1 MTLTLHTETIFL
13 LLVIAAGLLSVPVLL
28 LNKSN
33 KTANRI
39 LAAVQIVVAGGLVHN
54 LLLAGGVYDQNPQL
68 YFLPVS
74 LRFAFGPLLWWYV
87 HKLTGGKKRYI
98 VFHLLPVV
106 FVFLFE
112 CYAFT
117 LNIEAKW
124 QLWQKIEWY
133 WNHLYFWIYQIQLT
147 GYLILSLVQLARWKN
162 RVENQF
168 SDTDKISLSTLRRLL
183 TAVFL
188 LVLAGAGWRIIQ
200 QTTGLNSVILPS
212 DLVKGIMLLGVC
224 GFSIRQNQIS
234 VINSGMPAEIPPQT
248 TSGQSDVVVDMD
260 IPAANETDPVRVNEE
275 LLAEIISLMETE
287 KPFLNPELSL
297 YQLARQLNQP
307 AKLVSST
314 INRGTGQ
321 TFQAFVNAYRVKEVM
336 RQIENGQHKQL
347 TLLAIA
353 LDAGFNSKATFNRV
367 FRAQTGKTPGEFVS
381 IHS

>member
-13 LLVIAAGLLSVPVLL
+13 LLVIAAGLFSVPVLL
-28 LNKSN
+28 FNKSN
-33 KTANRI
+33 ATANRI
-39 LAAVQIVVAGGLVHN
+39 LAAVQIVVAGGLFHN
-54 LLLAGGVYDQNPQL
+54 LLLAGGVYDANPQL

-74 LRFAFGPLLWWYV
+74 LRFAIGPLLWWYV
-87 HKLTGGKKRYI
+87 HKLTGGKKLFI
-98 VFHLLPVV
+98 AVHLLPVA

-112 CYAFT
+112 CYAFSLDT
-117 LNIEAKW
+117 EAKW

-133 WNHLYFWIYQIQLT
+133 WNHLYFWIFQIQLT
-147 GYLILSLVQLARWKN
+147 CYLILSLRQLVRWKN

-168 SDTDKISLSTLRRLL
+168 SDTDKISLTTLRKLL
-183 TAVFL
+183 IAVFM

-200 QTTGLNSVILPS
+200 QTTGMNIIILPS
-212 DLVKGIMLLGVC
+212 DLVKGIILLGVC
-224 GFSIRQNQIS
+224 WFSIQQNQIS
-234 VINSGMPAEIPPQT
+234 VIHTEVQTEVQPQLSENET
-248 TSGQSDVVVDMD
+248 GLVVDLD
-260 IPAANETDPVRVNEE
+260 IPAADETETVRVNEE
-275 LLAEIISLMETE
+275 LLAGIISLMETE

-336 RQIENGQHKQL
+336 QQIENGQHKQL

>member
-1 MTLTLHTETIFL
+1 MSLTLHTETIFL

-39 LAAVQIVVAGGLVHN
+39 LAAVQIVVAGGLFHN
-54 LLLAGGVYDQNPQL
+54 LLLAGGVYDANPQL

-74 LRFAFGPLLWWYV
+74 LRFAIGPLLWWYV
-87 HKLTGGKKRYI
+87 HKLTGGKKLFI
-98 VFHLLPVV
+98 AIHLIPVA

-112 CYAFT
+112 CYAFS
-117 LNIEAKW
+117 LDIEAKW

-133 WNHLYFWIYQIQLT
+133 RNHLYFWMYQIQLT
-147 GYLILSLVQLARWKN
+147 GYLVLSLLQLVQWKN

-168 SDTDKISLSTLRRLL
+168 SDTDKISLSTLRQLL

-224 GFSIRQNQIS
+224 WFSIRQNQIS
-234 VINSGMPAEIPPQT
+234 VIHSDIPAEMPPQT
-248 TSGQSDVVVDMD
+248 TSRPYEVVVDMD

-275 LLAEIISLMETE
+275 LLAEIISLMENE

-297 YQLARQLNQP
+297 YLLARQLNQP

-321 TFQAFVNAYRVKEVM
+321 TFQAFVNTYRVKEVM

-381 IHS
+381 IYS

>member
-1 MTLTLHTETIFL
+1 MTLSLHTETVFL

-33 KTANRI
+33 KAANRI
-39 LAAVQIVVAGGLVHN
+39 LAAVQLVVAGGLFHN
-54 LLLAGGVYDQNPQL
+54 LLLAGGVYDANPQL

-74 LRFAFGPLLWWYV
+74 LRFAIGPLLWWYV
-87 HKLTGGKKRYI
+87 HKLTGGKKLFI
-98 VFHLLPVV
+98 AFHLLPVA

-112 CYAFT
+112 CYAFS
-117 LNIEAKW
+117 LDVEAKW

-133 WNHLYFWIYQIQLT
+133 WNQVYFWIYQLQLT
-147 GYLILSLVQLARWKN
+147 GYLILSLLQLVRWKK

-168 SDTDKISLSTLRRLL
+168 SDTDKISLSALRKLL
-183 TAVFL
+183 TGVFL
-188 LVLAGAGWRIIQ
+188 LLVAGAGWRIAQ
-200 QTTGLNSVILPS
+200 QITGINSIILPS

-224 GFSIRQNQIS
+224 WFSIRQNQIS
-234 VINSGMPAEIPPQT
+234 VIHTHVQTETLPQLLEDEP
-248 TSGQSDVVVDMD
+248 GLVVDMD
-260 IPAANETDPVRVNEE
+260 IPAADKTEPLRVNEE
-275 LLAEIISLMETE
+275 LLAGIISLMETE

-336 RQIENGQHKQL
+336 RQIENGQHKQH